1 MRLNADV
8 LISLFTA
15 TLAAVVYFVT
25 RDLSRY
31 GAVFVDSVL
40 WVIAA
45 LSLVV
50 CIKGVIKP
58 ERIEFFESVIER
70 NNILTGLSI
79 LLVYIVLIPILG
91 FLTASYLFY
100 FTFNV
105 YLAEGERFK
114 TSNILQSL
122 VICIVVVT
130 SFYVIFHQFL
140 GVPLPESN
148 LFQSDS

>member
-1 MRLNADV
+1 MRLNADL

-15 TLAAVVYFVT
+15 TLAGVVYLVT
-25 RDLSRY
+25 RDLSPY

-40 WVIAA
+40 WAIAV
-45 LSLVV
+45 LSVLVF
-50 CIKGVIKP
+50 IKGLIKP

-79 LLVYIVLIPILG
+79 LLIYLVLIPFLG
-91 FLTASYLFY
+91 FLAASYLFY

-105 YLAEGERFK
+105 YLAEGKRFK
-114 TSNILQSL
+114 TANMLQSL

-130 SFYVIFHQFL
+130 TFYVIFHQFL
-140 GVPLPESN
+140 GVPLPESS

>member
-1 MRLNADV
+1 MRLNADL

-15 TLAAVVYFVT
+15 TFAGVVFLVT

-40 WVIAA
+40 CAVAV
-45 LSLVV
+45 LSLMVF
-50 CIKGVIKP
+50 IKGLLKP
-58 ERIEFFESVIER
+58 ERIAFFESVIER
-70 NNILTGLSI
+70 NNILTGLII
-79 LLVYIVLIPILG
+79 LLIYLVLIPFLG
-91 FLTASYLFY
+91 FLAASYLFY
-100 FTFNV
+100 FTFNL

-140 GVPLPESN
+140 GVPFPESS
-148 LFQSDS
+148 LLQSDP